1 MMIMPRLSHNFFSL
15 NPRVMG
21 AGLRKGLALALAG
34 IGVLGVF
41 TADAAERSRAGLQA
55 LYDFR
60 SQEGDVVEDR
70 AMAGEPINLKI
81 ENPEAVRRAQG
92 SLEVV
97 GDTVIRS
104 DESSGRLIEAIRQ
117 SGEMTVEAWIRPA
130 DTGLSGPARIV
141 TLSKNGSERNF
152 TVGQE
157 GDRFD
162 VRLRTT
168 KTSGNGMP
176 SLAAPE
182 QSVTAE
188 LTHFVYTRE
197 RGGRACVYVN
207 GEKRAENRDPGS
219 TSNWDGSARFALANE
234 LSNDRPWRGS
244 YYLVAIYSRS
254 LLPFEVARH
263 FEAGP
268 EADHE
273 TEEGAN
279 EAGARLFDEEIAPM
293 LAQHCLECHDSSNR
307 KGKLDLSRK
316 EAALAGGSDGPA
328 ILPGKPEE
336 SLLWELVESG
346 EMPDDRP
353 SLSQKEKD
361 LLREWIEAGA
371 PWTGEVI
378 DPLAHKR
385 DRRIGQ
391 NWVRRLTVPEYIET
405 VRSAVGVDIAAE
417 ARELLPADLRAD
429 GFSNTA
435 YNLNVDLEHVDAY
448 ARLAKI
454 IVSRM
459 DPGEFAKQFDK
470 KRRFTDDDK
479 GELISNMGKWLL
491 RGPVED
497 HEIIAYRGIATAAA
511 AAGGKY
517 EDAVA
522 HIIQAML
529 QSPRFLYRV
538 EKQLGD
544 GSPWPVDAYELASRM
559 SYIVWGGP
567 PDRELMRA
575 ADKGELHEKDT
586 LAGQLQRMLED
597 PRAVAHSLRF
607 IEEWLDL
614 DRLENLQPG
623 RERYPHWD
631 PELAADMREET
642 REFFREIVWE
652 QKRPLAELFNAQVTF
667 LTPRLAKHYGLE
679 PASADGDPGRAARY
693 DLSGVK
699 SRGGLLTQGSLL
711 TIGGDDASMVTRGLF
726 VLHDVLRGGVKDPP
740 PGTDTTP
747 VPSEP
752 GRSQRAVSEER
763 IANQNCGGCHSKFE
777 PLAFGLERFDG
788 LGTYRE
794 ADAFGNALR
803 EDGEI
808 LIPGEAE
815 AAPYDTVGELTDFLA
830 ASERVRE
837 TLTWKAAQFA
847 LGRPLV
853 GTDEA
858 VLKEIHRET
867 QEKGST
873 YQALIAAIVMSDLVQ
888 MTRTEP
894 TE

>member
-1 MMIMPRLSHNFFSL
+1 MLKLARHYSSRGA
-15 NPRVMG
+15 RVARVGRRRIIAFAVAAAG
-21 AGLRKGLALALAG
+21 AGSMMFSA
-34 IGVLGVF
+34 
-41 TADAAERSRAGLQA
+41 ADAAGRSRAGLQA

-60 SQEGDVVEDR
+60 SQDGDVVEDR
-70 AMAGEPINLKI
+70 AKAGEPIHLKI
-81 ENPEAVRRAQG
+81 ENPEAVRRANG

-97 GDTVIRS
+97 ADTVIRA
-104 DESSGRLIEAIRQ
+104 DDSSGRLTEAIRK
-117 SGEMTVEAWIRPA
+117 SGELTVEAWIRPA
-130 DTGLSGPARIV
+130 DTGLTGPARIV

-152 TVGQE
+152 TVGQD
-157 GDRFD
+157 GDRFE

-168 KTSGNGMP
+168 RASTNGMP
-176 SLAAPE
+176 SLPAPE
-182 QSVTAE
+182 QSVAAE
-188 LTHFVYTRE
+188 RTHIVYTRD
-197 RGGRACVYVN
+197 RGGRACLYVN

-234 LSNDRPWRGS
+234 LSGDRPWRGS

-263 FEAGP
+263 FEAGLDV
-268 EADHE
+268 DHDV
-273 TEEGAN
+273 EEGADV
-279 EAGARLFDEEIAPM
+279 AGARLFDEEIAPL
-293 LAQHCLECHDSSNR
+293 LARHCLECHDSSNR

-316 EAALAGGSDGPA
+316 ETTLAGGNDGPA
-328 ILPGKPEE
+328 IVPGKPEG

-353 SLSQKEKD
+353 VLSQNEKD
-361 LLREWIEAGA
+361 RLREWIEAGA
-371 PWTGEVI
+371 PWTSEVI

-385 DRRIGQ
+385 DGRTGQ
-391 NWVRRLTVPEYIET
+391 NWVRRLTLREYIET
-405 VRSAVGVDIAAE
+405 VRSVTGVDIAAE

-459 DPGEFAKQFDK
+459 NPGQFSKEFDK

-479 GELISNMGKWLL
+479 GELISNMGRWIL

-511 AAGGKY
+511 AAGGTY
-517 EDAVA
+517 EDSVA
-522 HIIQAML
+522 LIIQAML
-529 QSPRFLYRV
+529 QSPRFLYRI

-559 SYIVWGGP
+559 SYIIWGSP

-575 ADKGELHEKDT
+575 AEKGELHERDR
-586 LAGQLQRMLED
+586 LAGQIQRMLED
-597 PRAVAHSLRF
+597 PRAVEHSIRF

-614 DRLENLQPG
+614 DRLENLQPS

-642 REFFREIVWE
+642 REYFREVVWE
-652 QKRPLAELFNAQVTF
+652 QKRPLASLFNTKVAF
-667 LTPRLAKHYGLE
+667 LTPRLARHYGLE
-679 PASADGDPGRAARY
+679 YASADGDPGRVERH

-699 SRGGLLTQGSLL
+699 ARGGLLTQGSIL
-711 TIGGDDASMVTRGLF
+711 TVGGDDASMVTRGLF

-788 LGTYRE
+788 LGAYRE
-794 ADAFGNALR
+794 TDAFGNALR
-803 EDGEI
+803 EDGEV

-815 AAPYDTVGELTDFLA
+815 ATPYDSVEELMDFLA
-830 ASERVRE
+830 SNERVQE

-867 QEKGST
+867 QEKGAT
-873 YQALIAAIVMSDLVQ
+873 YQALIAAIVMSDMVQ

-894 TE
+894 AE